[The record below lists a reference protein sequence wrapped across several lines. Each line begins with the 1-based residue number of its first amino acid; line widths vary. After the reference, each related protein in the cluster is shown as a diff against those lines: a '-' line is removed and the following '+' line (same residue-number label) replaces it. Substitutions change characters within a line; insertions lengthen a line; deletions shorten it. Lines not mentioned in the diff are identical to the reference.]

1 MVRASYKENITLV
14 SVVLKKKYS
23 GHLLKM
29 VRQTLFKGAVIM
41 EFCSRGVRWSATP
54 NTPRKSDELYPRSRV
69 GIGGCKVT
77 KKTTGVGGC
86 WLTGVLQQV
95 GQGNKIPENREGG

>member
-1 MVRASYKENITLV
+1 MSE
-14 SVVLKKKYS
+14 SVCVEMRHFSMK
-23 GHLLKM
+23 H
-29 VRQTLFKGAVIM
+29 
-41 EFCSRGVRWSATP
+41 SAW
-54 NTPRKSDELYPRSRV
+54 V